1 MESVNVLDRISCHNF
16 VYADRYIY
24 FSNWFYNGLF
34 EVEIETGKTF
44 FYGNFENEKFSEI
57 NVHKEIFI
65 RDEKVYFCPW
75 RGGHMH
81 ILKRA
86 DRTISSIEIRSKEEP
101 FSLIETV
108 TVGEDSM
115 FFRFKEEEKSAKKFD
130 FQSLK
135 VTHVNHP
142 SEIQGTPLAD
152 EKERFPDLPLL
163 EGNHIEYADR
173 FFWKQI
179 SNGVWYGF
187 MPMGR
192 HLLRYIEESGR
203 IEKNPLIVV
212 NEIELQEYLH
222 VVRKELLKQP
232 VYEMPIKLQEF
243 LECLK
248 LREAYIS
255 DGSGKKNLGN
265 KIWNTMLG
273 MGKV

>member
-1 MESVNVLDRISCHNF
+1 M
-16 VYADRYIY
+16 
-24 FSNWFYNGLF
+24 
-34 EVEIETGKTF
+34 
-44 FYGNFENEKFSEI
+44 
-57 NVHKEIFI
+57 
-65 RDEKVYFCPW
+65 
-75 RGGHMH
+75 
-81 ILKRA
+81 
-86 DRTISSIEIRSKEEP
+86 
-101 FSLIETV
+101 
-108 TVGEDSM
+108 
-115 FFRFKEEEKSAKKFD
+115 
-130 FQSLK
+130 
-135 VTHVNHP
+135 
-142 SEIQGTPLAD
+142 AD

-163 EGNHIEYADR
+163 EENHIEYADR

-212 NEIELQEYLH
+212 NEIELQDNKRSEERFSRNAEIELQEYLH